1 MHSFSDLHSANDFI
15 SPDDPWS
22 LIGTA
27 QAPHVVDVR
36 CRDADDGS
44 FGMLPAVAWRDPAAA
59 RHNWPAKA
67 A

>member
-1 MHSFSDLHSANDFI
+1 MHSFRDLHFASDLI

-27 QAPHVVDVR
+27 QAPQVVDMPR
-36 CRDADDGS
+36 HDDGS
-44 FGMLPAVAWRDPAAA
+44 FGMLPAAA
-59 RHNWPAKA
+59 RRDTGAGRHKWPAKA

>member
-1 MHSFSDLHSANDFI
+1 MHSFQGLHFANDLI

-27 QAPHVVDVR
+27 QAPQVVDVR
-36 CRDADDGS
+36 RHDDGS
-44 FGMLPAVAWRDPAAA
+44 FGMLPAAA
-59 RHNWPAKA
+59 RRDAGAALHNWPAKA